1 MQGVISGRS
10 PWAACVTVAV
20 AVVVVA
26 WTYWT
31 TLAETAQIW
40 AHEPQYSHGYL
51 VPVFA
56 LALLWFRRDRLADAT
71 LNPSWWG
78 VPLLISGIILRAVGT
93 ACYLVWFDR
102 ISLVPCLAGLCLV
115 IGGAGVFRWVWP
127 AVAFLSFMVP
137 LPYVLEIMVGGP
149 LQRVA
154 TTATTFALQT
164 LGYPALAEGTVI
176 LLNEANLNIVEACSG
191 LRMLVIFF
199 ALSTAVAMVV
209 HRPLWEK
216 ILIVASA
223 VPIAVVVNVI
233 RITATGV
240 LYDSVSSQAAKAV
253 SHDLAGWLMMPL
265 GLLFLQAELSL
276 LKRLLITPLP
286 GAGRFG
292 LAVASPAVVGRPRR
306 QPWKRAPV

>member
-1 MQGVISGRS
+1 MQGIISGNL
-10 PWAACVTVAV
+10 PWKAYLTVAV
-20 AVVVVA
+20 AAVIA
-26 WTYWT
+26 GWAYWT
-31 TLAETAQIW
+31 TLTEMAQIW
-40 AHEPQYSHGYL
+40 AHDPQYSHGYL

-56 LALLWFRRDRLADAT
+56 LALLWFRRDRLAGAN
-71 LNPSWWG
+71 LSPSWWG
-78 VPLLISGIILRAVGT
+78 VPLLAAGIILRGIGT

-102 ISLVPCLAGLCLV
+102 MSLVPCLAGLCLM
-115 IGGAGVFRWVWP
+115 IGGRSVFRWVWP
-127 AVAFLSFMVP
+127 AVAFLAFMVP

-149 LQRVA
+149 LQRIA
-154 TTATTFALQT
+154 TTSTTFTLQT

-209 HRPLWEK
+209 RRPLWEK
-216 ILIVASA
+216 VLIVASA
-223 VPIAVVVNVI
+223 IPIAVVVNVI

-240 LYDSVSSQAAKAV
+240 LYESVGSQIAKAV
-253 SHDLAGWLMMPL
+253 FHDLAGWLMMPL

-292 LAVASPAVVGRPRR
+292 LAVSGPATLARPRR
-306 QPWKRAPV
+306 QPWKRANV

>member
-1 MQGVISGRS
+1 MQSVTPGRS
-10 PWAACVTVAV
+10 PWKACVAVAV

-31 TLAETAQIW
+31 TLAETALIW

-56 LALLWFRRDRLADAT
+56 LALLWFRRDRLAGAT
-71 LNPSWWG
+71 LSPSAWG
-78 VPLLISGIILRAVGT
+78 VPLLAVGILLRAVGT

-102 ISLVPCLAGLCLV
+102 ISLVPCLAGLCLM
-115 IGGAGVFRWVWP
+115 IGGTGVFRWVWP

-137 LPYVLEIMVGGP
+137 LPYVLEVMVGGP

-216 ILIVASA
+216 MLIVASA
-223 VPIAVVVNVI
+223 IPIAVVVNVI

-240 LYDSVSSQAAKAV
+240 LYDSVSSEAAKAV

-292 LAVASPAVVGRPRR
+292 LAVAGPAVVGRPRR
-306 QPWKRAPV
+306 QPWKRAPA